1 MLQSSVPGLP
11 QNTSQLFSPL
21 SSKFPPEG
29 NVDTLIER
37 LLSNGDLI
45 PAETLWKV
53 EMESVVQAPT
63 PESKNAFVTNPINFR
78 TTDSF
83 LVTRLELTGTF
94 SIYFKLKTTKRDGLL
109 MYAGPLMQDRQD
121 FMALELVGG
130 VIRFVFDVGTGIRVV
145 RSNRKPE
152 ISDNEWHDVG
162 VLRPTL
168 TQQILRVDDSARA
181 DPLPDEAGDYDLSD
195 EFYVGGLPQHLY
207 DQLPKQVKSRH
218 GFHGCFGSI
227 DLNGG
232 SQNLIEDGRA
242 IVMEGNIVS
251 GCEGNRI

>member
-83 LVTRLELTGTF
+83 LVTRLERKSTRLN
-94 SIYFKLKTTKRDGLL
+94 SSHQIIS
-109 MYAGPLMQDRQD
+109 YA
-121 FMALELVGG
+121 V
-130 VIRFVFDVGTGIRVV
+130 
-145 RSNRKPE
+145 
-152 ISDNEWHDVG
+152 
-162 VLRPTL
+162 
-168 TQQILRVDDSARA
+168 
-181 DPLPDEAGDYDLSD
+181 
-195 EFYVGGLPQHLY
+195 
-207 DQLPKQVKSRH
+207 
-218 GFHGCFGSI
+218 
-227 DLNGG
+227 
-232 SQNLIEDGRA
+232 
-242 IVMEGNIVS
+242 
-251 GCEGNRI
+251 